1 MTFIDSKAAFEQ
13 RCKELAAPANL
24 FDLLVAQGITT
35 FSTLS
40 YAIGT
45 PNKPP
50 TDENYDQLA
59 AKVFGAPTIA
69 QGSLLRRIHFEAC
82 TFVMQQLKSQ
92 VAGDS
97 SDGVRR
103 LPFAEKQARF
113 QTVKQKLSGFV
124 IEGETE
130 PSFALIDKC
139 QAMYDTGSITWIQP
153 SLCTKREM
161 EIQAA
166 PKDTTQVVRIEAQ
179 TLKVDTEAQKIGEA
193 DHGSEIKL
201 QWCLQR
207 RGIALE
213 MCNLVSWTIS
223 QTWLATMF
231 NTYATDPPSGY
242 GRVTLQQLIRADKEL
257 WTLAARQTTSIRP
270 DANGDRPLDNV
281 LKTLMNDPRVT
292 MHMLALP
299 QRASAS
305 SHADIP
311 KRTGPPSTPRP
322 NPKKKQRPGKR
333 QRTAPTP
340 PEELKDC
347 HQSTTD
353 GRPICWSY
361 NLASGCS
368 SLAHGN
374 PPACNRGCHVC
385 AFCRKPGHSFQKCK
399 AAPMNKGN
407 S

>member
-1 MTFIDSKAAFEQ
+1 
-13 RCKELAAPANL
+13 
-24 FDLLVAQGITT
+24 
-35 FSTLS
+35 
-40 YAIGT
+40 
-45 PNKPP
+45 
-50 TDENYDQLA
+50 
-59 AKVFGAPTIA
+59 
-69 QGSLLRRIHFEAC
+69 
-82 TFVMQQLKSQ
+82 
-92 VAGDS
+92 
-97 SDGVRR
+97 
-103 LPFAEKQARF
+103 
-113 QTVKQKLSGFV
+113 
-124 IEGETE
+124 
-130 PSFALIDKC
+130 
-139 QAMYDTGSITWIQP
+139 
-153 SLCTKREM
+153 M

-201 QWCLQR
+201 QWCMQR

-213 MCNLVSWTIS
+213 MWNLVSWTVS

-231 NTYATDPPSGY
+231 NSYATDPPSGY
-242 GRVTLQQLIRADKEL
+242 GRITLQQLIRADKEL

-270 DANGDRPLDNV
+270 DAKGDRPLDDV

-305 SHADIP
+305 SHADTP

-340 PEELKDC
+340 SEELKDC
-347 HQSTTD
+347 HQTTTD

-361 NLASGCS
+361 NLTSGCNNS
-368 SLAHGN
+368 THGT

-385 AFCRKPGHSFQKCK
+385 AYCRKPGRSFQKCK
-399 AAPMNKGN
+399 AAPMNQG
-407 S
+407 SS

>member
-13 RCKELAAPANL
+13 RCKELAAPADL
-24 FDLLVAQGITT
+24 FELLTAQGITT
-35 FSTLS
+35 FSALS

-50 TDENYDQLA
+50 TDASYDQLG
-59 AKVFGAPTIA
+59 AKVFGVPTLG
-69 QGSLLRRIHFEAC
+69 QSSMLRRIHFEAC
-82 TFVMQQLKSQ
+82 TFVMQHLKSQ
-92 VAGDS
+92 VAGDT

-113 QTVKQKLSGFV
+113 QDVKQKLAGFV

-139 QAMYDTGSITWIQP
+139 QAMYDSGSVTWIQP

-166 PKDTTQVVRIEAQ
+166 PKDTTQVFRIEAQ

-201 QWCLQR
+201 QWCMQR

-213 MCNLVSWTIS
+213 MCNLVSWAVS

-231 NTYATDPPSGY
+231 NNYATDPPSGY
-242 GRVTLQQLIRADKEL
+242 GRITLQQLIRADKEL

-270 DANGDRPLDNV
+270 DAKGDRPLDAL

-305 SHADIP
+305 SHADTP
-311 KRTGPPSTPRP
+311 KRTGPPSTTRP

-353 GRPICWSY
+353 GRPICRSY
-361 NLASGCS
+361 NLASGCNNS
-368 SLAHGN
+368 AHGT

-385 AFCRKPGHSFQKCK
+385 AYCRKPGHSFQKCK
-399 AAPMNKGN
+399 AAPMNKG
-407 S
+407 SS